1 MADYAISN
9 VPRRVVYAPSG
20 VGPYAF
26 TFEILDQTDIA
37 VYKGST
43 LLTLTTDYTVT
54 INLNGTGSVTLVAT
68 AGTDNIT
75 IVGAKNIQR
84 TSDFTTGGDLF
95 ADTLNDELDNQT
107 IFIQQVAETAERGL
121 KAPVIDPTD
130 INMTLPS
137 KTARA
142 GTFLAFDSPSGNP
155 IAGPSIAS
163 VGTVTQNIAN
173 INTVAA
179 DIANV
184 NTVAT
189 NIADVNTVAGISTDV
204 SAVADIAADVT
215 TLANGIVNIDAVAND
230 ITNINTVATNIASVN
245 TVAGIDTEVTTV
257 AGIDTEVTTVAGIS
271 ADVSAVAAIDADVT
285 TVAGIDADVT
295 TVAGID
301 SDVTTVAGIAADVTA
316 VAADATDIGT
326 VATDLAGANNIGTVA
341 GSIADINTL
350 APIAA
355 DITTVAGI
363 DSDVTAVAADATD
376 IGTVA
381 GSIANVNTVAAD
393 IADVNTVAG
402 ISSDVTTVA
411 GISAN
416 VTTVAGIDTEVTAV
430 AGNSTNINTVAGIS
444 ANVTTVAG
452 ISSDVTTVSGIS
464 ANVTSVA
471 GNATNINTVA
481 GISSDVTTVATNVTD
496 ITNYSDTYLGA
507 KATDPTVR
515 NDSSAL
521 QAGDLYFN
529 TADDVMKVYSG
540 SAWIAAFVSLSGAL
554 IATNNLSDL
563 TNTTTAR
570 SNLGLGTA
578 ATTSSTDY
586 ATAAQGTTAD
596 SALQPAA
603 IGVSVQAYDADTAKL
618 DVAQTFTAQQTFEQ
632 PIVVPEIIYP
642 VASFSWNSAT
652 SSPAKSYF
660 DEPVKLIAAHRNMRR
675 CLLLDNGTVNYYL
688 DENDSTKKAD
698 GTAAILTGADGMV
711 MVEVPKFYTKRAVSG
726 TVTTWFVSDYPLTG
740 YTVHPAFIKDGVEV
754 AKRYYSA
761 YDACAFDVSGS
772 AYISGLNRDNAVSNT
787 PNVDVTA
794 STGDVLASVSG
805 IYPMVGLTR
814 AQFRTIA
821 ANRGTGWR
829 QLDFALWSAAQ
840 LLYLTE
846 YQSFFSQSILG
857 DGNTNDTYL
866 TQSGTQSDSP
876 HTIAGSSNGWGNYS
890 TNGSQ
895 PSAGAKPGTA
905 FMVYRGIENLYG
917 NCWNWADGINVNV
930 TSNGNVHVTNNR
942 ADFAD
947 DTSTNM
953 TLISTTAPTTSGFV
967 SAIAAIDNYFV
978 ASSVSGG
985 SATTFLTDQ
994 WVGSTSSNRAV
1005 RVGSSATA
1013 GADSGAFSVHANNAS
1028 SASTRL
1034 IGARL
1039 AF

>member
-402 ISSDVTTVA
+402 ISSNVTTVA

-563 TNTTTAR
+563 TNASTAR
-570 SNLGLGTA
+570 TNLGVVIGTDVQAWDADLDTWATKTAPSGTVVGDSDTQTLTNKTLTSPVVDKITDASGGVLAPISSVMRNRIINGAMVIDQRNAGASVTVGTGAFGVDRFRSSEVTDGTA
-578 ATTSSTDY
+578 
-586 ATAAQGTTAD
+586 
-596 SALQPAA
+596 
-603 IGVSVQAYDADTAKL
+603 
-618 DVAQTFTAQQTFEQ
+618 TAQQSTIAPNGFSNSLLYTVTGTDASLGSTQYASIEQRIEGFNVADLGWGTASAKTITISFWVRSSVTGTYCVGLYNSGGARSYTAEYTINVADTWEQKTITVVGDTTGTWLTTNGIGVLISFTLAVGSSYQQTAGSWGTTSFAIGTSNQTNLMATNGATFYITGVQLEVGTQ
-632 PIVVPEIIYP
+632 
-642 VASFSWNSAT
+642 AT
-652 SSPAKSYF
+652 SFEYRQIQQELSLCQRYLPAYRHDGQNIIPSQVQF
-660 DEPVKLIAAHRNMRR
+660 NSSTGSRGMVSFPVPTRVPVTGMVISSAGHFTAFGFAGG
-675 CLLLDNGTVNYYL
+675 NGT
-688 DENDSTKKAD
+688 
-698 GTAAILTGADGMV
+698 
-711 MVEVPKFYTKRAVSG
+711 
-726 TVTTWFVSDYPLTG
+726 
-740 YTVHPAFIKDGVEV
+740 
-754 AKRYYSA
+754 
-761 YDACAFDVSGS
+761 
-772 AYISGLNRDNAVSNT
+772 
-787 PNVDVTA
+787 
-794 STGDVLASVSG
+794 
-805 IYPMVGLTR
+805 
-814 AQFRTIA
+814 
-821 ANRGTGWR
+821 
-829 QLDFALWSAAQ
+829 
-840 LLYLTE
+840 
-846 YQSFFSQSILG
+846 
-857 DGNTNDTYL
+857 
-866 TQSGTQSDSP
+866 
-876 HTIAGSSNGWGNYS
+876 
-890 TNGSQ
+890 
-895 PSAGAKPGTA
+895 GTA
-905 FMVYRGIENLYG
+905 FTMHAGGTMGCGVDFGSSGFSTRDCATIGI
-917 NCWNWADGINVNV
+917 
-930 TSNGNVHVTNNR
+930 TN
-942 ADFAD
+942 
-947 DTSTNM
+947 S
-953 TLISTTAPTTSGFV
+953 SGFV
-967 SAIAAIDNYFV
+967 YW
-978 ASSVSGG
+978 
-985 SATTFLTDQ
+985 T
-994 WVGSTSSNRAV
+994 
-1005 RVGSSATA
+1005 
-1013 GADSGAFSVHANNAS
+1013 GAE
-1028 SASTRL
+1028 L
-1034 IGARL
+1034 
-1039 AF
+1039 